1 MPYNSFVLI
10 NLKTTKLMSYLT
22 KPYFKDTRRNSDT
35 FSELNLDEKIDNG
48 HTRWSIL
55 FCLIL
60 AGSYD
65 KNGIST
71 GKKLVGMC
79 SLYRDISPETVYLEI

>member
-1 MPYNSFVLI
+1 MSKFKVSI
-10 NLKTTKLMSYLT
+10 NRIHVKLAGLKSERVKSCGTT
-22 KPYFKDTRRNSDT
+22 
-35 FSELNLDEKIDNG
+35 G
-48 HTRWSIL
+48 WSIL